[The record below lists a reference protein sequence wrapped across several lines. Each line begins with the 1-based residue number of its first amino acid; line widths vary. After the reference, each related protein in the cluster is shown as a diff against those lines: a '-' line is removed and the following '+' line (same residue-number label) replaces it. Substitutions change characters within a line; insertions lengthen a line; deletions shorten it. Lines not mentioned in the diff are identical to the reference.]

1 VPFADLGVA
10 VGFYPRFPEL
20 EVVLTA
26 RHREG
31 EKAAEAIR
39 RAEAEVVQR
48 FAERIFAYDQDT
60 LEGTVAALLS
70 RKNLTLALAESCT
83 GGLLADRLT
92 NVPGSSAFFER
103 GLITYSNASKE
114 ELLLV
119 PPEILGQHGAVSR
132 ETAVLM
138 AEGVRKTAHTDLGLA
153 VTGIA
158 GPDGGTEAKPVG
170 TVFIALADGGKT
182 AYRHFAFRWDRRRNK
197 VISSQW
203 ALMMLKNYLTD
214 GLDHEQ

>member
-1 VPFADLGVA
+1 L
-10 VGFYPRFPEL
+10 
-20 EVVLTA
+20 LT
-26 RHREG
+26 RE
-31 EKAAEAIR
+31 K
-39 RAEAEVVQR
+39 
-48 FAERIFAYDQDT
+48 
-60 LEGTVAALLS
+60 
-70 RKNLTLALAESCT
+70 LTLALAESCT

-103 GLITYSNASKE
+103 GLVTYSNASKE
-114 ELLLV
+114 ELLRV
-119 PPEILGQHGAVSR
+119 PPEVIGQHGAVSE

-138 AEGVRKTAHTDLGLA
+138 AEGVRKMAHTDLGIA
-153 VTGIA
+153 ITGIA

-170 TVFIALADGGKT
+170 TVFIALADEKKT
-182 AYRHFAFRWDRRRNK
+182 VCRHFSFRWDRRRNK